1 MAIKIE
7 DFTYG
12 VARSDGQEEGEL
24 EVTFIVT
31 SDQEAISFLGAL
43 SAFVLSYSTGTAPT
57 LVDSGVNA
65 LVESEEQARLERGMT
80 ALHQKAAEPAPVK
93 TSKRASTKPVAP
105 APEPAP
111 AAIVQPQAAPV
122 QTTVSPAATPA
133 PAVAPA
139 PVAVMA
145 GDFGQPK
152 LSAAPVPGIPKDAP
166 AELVAA
172 KSFREVIVFFLG
184 HGVSQGEVIEAACA
198 QYRAQV
204 PLIDKLMQPQD
215 DPEAVLSAR
224 IKRALVVLQ
233 KPA

>member
-1 MAIKIE
+1 MAIKIN
-7 DFTYG
+7 DFGFGERRIGETK
-12 VARSDGQEEGEL
+12 DGEL
-24 EVTFIVT
+24 EVTFT
-31 SDQEAISFLGAL
+31 MAGEHEAISFLGAL
-43 SAFVLSYSTGTAPT
+43 LAFVASYSAGTAPT
-57 LVDSGVNA
+57 LTA
-65 LVESEEQARLERGMT
+65 APTLEKPVSLQT
-80 ALHQKAAEPAPVK
+80 FTSAPPVTEPVK
-93 TSKRASTKPVAP
+93 TSKRASKPAAAP

-111 AAIVQPQAAPV
+111 TSIVQPQPAPV
-122 QTTVSPAATPA
+122 QAAVTPA
-133 PAVAPA
+133 LVPAPVVSAPA
-139 PVAVMA
+139 PVV
-145 GDFGQPK
+145 PV
-152 LSAAPVPGIPKDAP
+152 AAPVGGLVPGIPKDAP

-184 HGVSQGEVIEAACA
+184 HGVSQGDVIEAACA